1 MKIYFDGGS
10 WCWGSELE
18 DPTQSR
24 YSKIICDHYGIDEY
38 NISKRGAC
46 NSRLTRQLLVDHK
59 NIKEFDLVII
69 QLTYPQRQEY
79 YDKEKKKFVNNRNWV
94 DVARIPLE
102 ELRIPHLHRWN
113 PDRRKAILENTE
125 LNPVD
130 KAWLDYY
137 KYVYEDEYG
146 DAYEDM
152 HATAIRSY
160 CKANNVPLILA
171 TIKNKRK
178 SKLVYD
184 IYCGDVPRHSKG
196 HPTKEGHAIHAKQ
209 MIDFYENTL
218 LTKHK

>member
-94 DVARIPLE
+94 DVARIPIE
-102 ELRIPHLHRWN
+102 ELRIPHLRRWN

-125 LNPVD
+125 LDPVD
-130 KAWLDYY
+130 KVWLDYY

>member
-1 MKIYFDGGS
+1 MKIYFEGGS

-24 YSKIICDHYGIDEY
+24 DSNLKCDHYGIDEY

-94 DVARIPLE
+94 DVARIPIE

-113 PDRRKAILENTE
+113 PDLRKAILENTE
-125 LNPVD
+125 LNPVE
-130 KAWLDYY
+130 KAGLDYY

>member
-1 MKIYFDGGS
+1 MNTSSLKGRGRLSATAEEPCGWNKPVLRAIS
-10 WCWGSELE
+10 VKLVSRPSTISALE
-18 DPTQSR
+18 DAPS
-24 YSKIICDHYGIDEY
+24 SC
-38 NISKRGAC
+38 
-46 NSRLTRQLLVDHK
+46 TR
-59 NIKEFDLVII
+59 
-69 QLTYPQRQEY
+69 P
-79 YDKEKKKFVNNRNWV
+79 
-94 DVARIPLE
+94 RIPIE
-102 ELRIPHLHRWN
+102 ELRIPHLRRWN

-125 LNPVD
+125 LDPVD
-130 KAWLDYY
+130 KVWLDYY

-209 MIDFYENTL
+209 MIDFYESTL